1 MKEMAAVLS
10 LGLFEKKSLMTAV
23 ANLRMYVFE
32 RDDVQC
38 LQWRRLESRCFECC
52 GFTLMTEAIQTITQ
66 GMYYGM
72 CPSVLGTVKTSWHN
86 SINSWRMYSYLL
98 RVDSVWI
105 IGVIE
110 GKAPVSF
117 LLYRPSVE
125 KTLTSYCNEP

>member
-52 GFTLMTEAIQTITQ
+52 GFTLMRPYRQLPKECI
-66 GMYYGM
+66 ME
-72 CPSVLGTVKTSWHN
+72 CLRLSSVLSKPLVTTQSTAGECTVT
-86 SINSWRMYSYLL
+86 Y
-98 RVDSVWI
+98 
-105 IGVIE
+105 
-110 GKAPVSF
+110 
-117 LLYRPSVE
+117 
-125 KTLTSYCNEP
+125 